1 MKRLRLKKQRKVR
14 FWLKNLQNSYVT
26 EFPIEA
32 TTMPSISQHLQ
43 QILVDPKDFD
53 YLDGLTFTEPLP
65 MSDEYYEN
73 TKTIDLLLGVP
84 YETLIREPPFLIL
97 GPLGSPNA
105 HITKLGNCLSVNNK
119 VSDEKWTYLCKN
131 CELDTPYLTEWLSL
145 DNLGIEDPSL
155 NNKLTFNEYLADQI
169 MNQKTTYNEK
179 TNQYTTVLPWVD
191 EPIKTTNVIRASAT
205 AARIIKK

>member
-1 MKRLRLKKQRKVR
+1 MRGTKCDLQIGVTGGETITFKKQWKVR
-14 FWLKNLQNSYVT
+14 FWLKNLHNSYVT

-84 YETLIREPPFLIL
+84 YET
-97 GPLGSPNA
+97 
-105 HITKLGNCLSVNNK
+105 
-119 VSDEKWTYLCKN
+119 
-131 CELDTPYLTEWLSL
+131 
-145 DNLGIEDPSL
+145 
-155 NNKLTFNEYLADQI
+155 
-169 MNQKTTYNEK
+169 
-179 TNQYTTVLPWVD
+179 
-191 EPIKTTNVIRASAT
+191 
-205 AARIIKK
+205 